1 MPTQHTVRH
10 AWTVVAITAFI
21 SLPAPGGAAAQ
32 GVELPCVPNVTC
44 PDGQPQP
51 QPEPKPKPRPGGCA
65 NADLQPARGNLRR
78 VRRAT
83 LCLLNRQRTRHH
95 LPRLHAN
102 RPLRRVA
109 TRYARTMVA
118 QSFFDHVTPG
128 GTTFVQRIQRGS
140 TYLRDANGYEVGEN
154 LAWGGGTL
162 STPRRIVR
170 SWMASPGH
178 RANVLKR
185 AYRDIGVGVALG
197 TPVGSGPGAT
207 YVNEF
212 GRRGTR

>member
-1 MPTQHTVRH
+1 MPTPHTARH
-10 AWTVVAITAFI
+10 AWIVVAITAIF
-21 SLPAPGGAAAQ
+21 SLPAPAGAAAQ

-44 PDGQPQP
+44 PDGGPQPQP
-51 QPEPKPKPRPGGCA
+51 QPQPKGCP

-83 LCLLNRQRTRHH
+83 LCLLNRQRTRHR

-109 TRYARTMVA
+109 ARYARTMVA
-118 QSFFDHVTPG
+118 RSFFDHVTPG
-128 GTTFVQRIQRGS
+128 GTTFVQRIQQGS
-140 TYLRDANGYEVGEN
+140 SYLRDANGYEVGEN
-154 LAWGGGTL
+154 LAWGGGAL

-170 SWMASPGH
+170 SWMASAGH
-178 RANVLKR
+178 RANILKR
-185 AYRDIGVGVALG
+185 AYRDIGIGIALG
-197 TPVGSGPGAT
+197 VPVAGGSPGAT